1 LRVLISDLVRGRLSK
16 GLPVLVGVLTFA
28 FVWVGQAPP
37 GFFTDFDYFWIA
49 GHAVWRGLDPYAVT
63 REAIEQG
70 THLVPFYY
78 PATAAVLLAPF
89 GALSRHLA
97 LALFTALGMG
107 LLAAS
112 VDGWR
117 RWIVLSPPALQAIM
131 LGQWS
136 PWLTAAVGLPWLGFV
151 WAGKPSIGLGLFAGW
166 PSRLALAGG
175 LAILLLSLILLPDWP
190 ADWLQALREAPQY
203 TAPVQRVGGPLLLLA
218 FLRWRRPEAR
228 LLGLM
233 ALIPHTTGIYEQ
245 LPLLLIPQTKRTF
258 VVLMGLSYLAA
269 VLVYTVVPYE
279 HSPNVLLRV
288 QRGLTLQW
296 PYFLFLVW
304 LPALYMVLRP
314 SVLATPTPSA
324 DRRQAGSV
332 GTGGDPR
339 PADRSHG

>member
-1 LRVLISDLVRGRLSK
+1 MVLVSEPVRARLSK

-28 FVWVGQAPP
+28 FVWIGLAPP

-49 GHAVWRGLDPYAVT
+49 GHAVWHGLDPYAAT
-63 REAIEQG
+63 REAIERG
-70 THLVPFYY
+70 TYQVPLYY
-78 PATAAVLLAPF
+78 PGTAAVFMAPF

-97 LALFTALGMG
+97 LALFTGLGMA

-112 VDGWR
+112 VGGWR
-117 RWIVLSPPALQAIM
+117 RWIVVSAPALQAIM

-151 WAGKPSIGLGLFAGW
+151 WAGKPSIGLTLFGGW
-166 PSRLALAGG
+166 PSRLALGGG
-175 LAILLLSLILLPDWP
+175 LAILLLSVILLPHWP
-190 ADWLQALREAPQY
+190 AVWFHALQDAPQY
-203 TAPVQRVGGPLLLLA
+203 TAPVQRFGGPLLLLA

-258 VVLMGLSYLAA
+258 AALMGLSYLAA
-269 VLVYTVVPYE
+269 VLVYTVVSYE
-279 HSPNVLLRV
+279 ASSNVLLRV

-296 PYFLFLVW
+296 PYFLVLVW

-314 SVLATPTPSA
+314 SGLATPAPLGKVERGRETEGVPGA
-324 DRRQAGSV
+324 
-332 GTGGDPR
+332 P
-339 PADRSHG
+339 P